1 MANPNQRGFELGDLT
16 APIVWGLNTA
26 ARVIKGGTPNQ
37 PGPGRRE
44 ALLDAGYTVVETPLK
59 SGVVQQW
66 YRPDGSK
73 LPRDQVNQTA
83 RQLIRFNQTVNPPLP
98 GGALPIA
105 PRAGTQVPPKAPFPP
120 PGYDP
125 VMTPPVP
132 YEPPPPQPPG
142 PRPGTP
148 NFNPGA
154 GVGGGIGPI
163 VPFFDLV
170 SVLERLGQ
178 YNNILGGAIDVLTG
192 RPQAPIPKGPT
203 NPRGSPPPG
212 RGDPFPKQGPQVIK
226 VYQMP
231 TPPRQT
237 TDEWLS
243 GQGLGRV
250 SVTAKRVPVPKAPA
264 PRALPPPP
272 KPLWQTLLP
281 LLTPLLGLFGKQ
293 GGQSQRQVV
302 NVPDPFGPGSQPDPR
317 LEPAPSVFFGDVGGR
332 PGGGVGSF
340 TCECLPPKKK
350 RRKKKRTVCYT
361 GTYTE
366 RADGTRKLK
375 KRKVPCK

>member
-1 MANPNQRGFELGDLT
+1 MANANDRGFGLGDLT
-16 APIVWGLNTA
+16 APFVWGLNTA
-26 ARVIKGGTPNQ
+26 AGIIKGGTPNQ

-44 ALLDAGYTVVETPLK
+44 ALLEAGYTVVETPFK

-66 YRPDGSK
+66 YRPDGTK
-73 LPRDQVNQTA
+73 LPRDQVNPTA

-98 GGALPIA
+98 PGVFPIA

-120 PGYDP
+120 PGYNP
-125 VMTPPVP
+125 VLTPPVP
-132 YEPPPPQPPG
+132 YEPPPPPPTT

-148 NFNPGA
+148 DFRPGA
-154 GVGGGIGPI
+154 NVGGGIGPI
-163 VPFFDLV
+163 LPVIDVV
-170 SVLERLGQ
+170 SVLERLAS
-178 YNNILGGAIDVLTG
+178 YNYILNGVFDTAFG

-203 NPRGSPPPG
+203 TRPQVGQPG
-212 RGDPFPKQGPQVIK
+212 RGNPFPPQGPQVIK

-264 PRALPPPP
+264 PRPAPPPP
-272 KPLWQTLLP
+272 KPLWQRLLP
-281 LLTPLLGLFGKQ
+281 LLTPLMGLFGGTKS
-293 GGQSQRQVV
+293 QSQRQVV
-302 NVPDPFGPGSQPDPR
+302 MNPFGPGTQPDPR
-317 LEPAPSVFFGDVGGR
+317 LEPQPSVIFGDIGGR
-332 PGGGVGSF
+332 EGGGVGSF